1 MWGTTDATSQDAYQ
15 ILILVVAIICIPVM
29 LMVKPYH
36 LISKA
41 NKNKQKGRPTKTI
54 SDDLEG
60 QFQ

>member
-15 ILILVVAIICIPVM
+15 ILILVVSIICIPVM

-41 NKNKQKGRPTKTI
+41 NKNK
-54 SDDLEG
+54 
-60 QFQ
+60 